1 MTLSSPLLRTFASA
15 VLIVALASFA
25 GRALAQSSFT
35 EKPFTDISEDHP
47 NYEAI
52 EYLRQNNI
60 IKGYIDGEFK
70 ADRRINRAEFVQLIT
85 NPFFLQGEKVN
96 DCLKE
101 NSMEG
106 KTRVHFSDVNV
117 DAWYAEEVCIAYVK
131 DLIDGYPDGTF
142 KPGRNISFVEAAKI
156 IANTFV
162 LNVAAEGEMW
172 YEPYVTKM
180 GDMRAIPT
188 TIGTLNSLMTR
199 GEVAEM
205 LFRVKTQNND
215 KSSHTYASLKGKF

>member
-1 MTLSSPLLRTFASA
+1 MTLSSPTLRTFASA

-25 GRALAQSSFT
+25 GRAFAQSSFT
-35 EKPFTDISEDHP
+35 EKPFTDIATSHP

-85 NPFFLQGEKVN
+85 NPFFLQGEKMN
-96 DCLKE
+96 DCMAE
-101 NSMEG
+101 NDLG
-106 KTRVHFSDVNV
+106 DKTRVHFSDVRT
-117 DAWYAEEVCIAYVK
+117 DAWYAQQVCIAYVK

-142 KPGRNISFVEAAKI
+142 QPGRNISFVEAAKI
-156 IANTFV
+156 ISNTFV

-172 YEPYVTKM
+172 YEPYVIKM
-180 GDMRAIPT
+180 GEMGAIPRT
-188 TIGTLNSLMTR
+188 VGTLNSLMTR

-215 KSSHTYASLKGKF
+215 KPSYTYANLKGKF

>member
-1 MTLSSPLLRTFASA
+1 MTISSPLFKTLASA

-35 EKPFTDISEDHP
+35 EKPFTDISESHP

-60 IKGYIDGEFK
+60 IKGYIDGKFK

-85 NPFFLQGEKVN
+85 NPFFLQGEKMN
-96 DCLKE
+96 DCMAE
-101 NSMEG
+101 NDLG
-106 KTRVHFSDVNV
+106 DKTRVHFSDVSTE
-117 DAWYAEEVCIAYVK
+117 AWYAQQVCIAYVK

-142 KPGRNISFVEAAKI
+142 QPGRNISFVEAAKI
-156 IANTFV
+156 ISNTFV
-162 LNVAAEGEMW
+162 LNVSSEGEMW
-172 YEPYVTKM
+172 YEPYVIKM
-180 GDMRAIPT
+180 GEMAASPRTADN
-188 TIGTLNSLMTR
+188 LNSLMTR

-215 KSSHTYASLKGKF
+215 KASHTYANLKGKY